1 MVKTDHIATPD
12 TLHGMDGI
20 DHDESE
26 NFSDID
32 DAEVCYF
39 FYVCKI

>member
-1 MVKTDHIATPD
+1 MAKTDDNATPD
-12 TLHGMDGI
+12 TLHGLDGMGPD

-32 DAEVCYF
+32 DAEVCYSTG
-39 FYVCKI
+39 Y